1 VTGLPGEENRGLAE
15 DLALLPQL
23 PILPAQPAQLITL
36 DAGEAI
42 ATATCVQISLANP
55 LTNSGLGQVQLPGD
69 LADRLA
75 AASDQLDD
83 FSLVLRR
90 EEPSGAWHRTP
101 ISRAEPSSWVST
113 KPGQLHL
120 SLEVTDYEPPH
131 RIGLKTTSGQLSFGG
146 TRTFEP
152 IGEAAT
158 RVTFVGDGHAPGM
171 LKLAEPLLAVT
182 GERRLRAQLGNLK
195 RLLESQAQG

>member
-1 VTGLPGEENRGLAE
+1 
-15 DLALLPQL
+15 
-23 PILPAQPAQLITL
+23 
-36 DAGEAI
+36 
-42 ATATCVQISLANP
+42 
-55 LTNSGLGQVQLPGD
+55 
-69 LADRLA
+69 
-75 AASDQLDD
+75 
-83 FSLVLRR
+83 
-90 EEPSGAWHRTP
+90 
-101 ISRAEPSSWVST
+101 VST